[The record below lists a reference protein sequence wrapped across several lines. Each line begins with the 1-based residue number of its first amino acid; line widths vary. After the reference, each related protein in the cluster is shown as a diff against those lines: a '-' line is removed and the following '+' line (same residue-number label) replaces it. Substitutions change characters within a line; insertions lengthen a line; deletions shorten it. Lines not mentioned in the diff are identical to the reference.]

1 MCGKKIEKKVFS
13 PTFIFPHFSTKP
25 VFHGVDVMDVEKRG
39 GFPFKGYILKSYG
52 FKTQQILIIIYTDS
66 VMLG

>member
-25 VFHGVDVMDVEKRG
+25 VFHGVDVMYVEKRG
-39 GFPFKGYILKSYG
+39 GGVPI
-52 FKTQQILIIIYTDS
+52 
-66 VMLG
+66 